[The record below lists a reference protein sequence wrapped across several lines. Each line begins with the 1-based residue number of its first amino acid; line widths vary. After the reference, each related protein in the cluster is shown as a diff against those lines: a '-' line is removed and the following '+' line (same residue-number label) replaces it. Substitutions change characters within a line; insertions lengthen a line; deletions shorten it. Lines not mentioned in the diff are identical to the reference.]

1 MSNPPASPAQQ
12 YRATLR
18 TNMVRYR
25 SANLAQGVLLMSTGA
40 LAIVYSL
47 VSASP
52 TAAFLLACAL
62 IISAALQLAMLLLTR
77 QLPYFSV
84 QLASVASLFAVG
96 LVLISGGQIGLSNPP
111 LFVAVFLVID
121 NLSRLIFSFAIR
133 PLTLWWLMTASSVL
147 GLGLAAVLFQN
158 VPDAGPSFIAV
169 IAGINFMVT
178 GVATSIVAWH
188 LRS

>member
-1 MSNPPASPAQQ
+1 MSNSPASPAQQ

-25 SANLAQGVLLMSTGA
+25 PANLAQGMLLMSTGA
-40 LAIVYSL
+40 LAVVYSL
-47 VSASP
+47 VSVST

-62 IISAALQLAMLLLTR
+62 IILAALQLAMLLLTR

-96 LVLISGGQIGLSNPP
+96 LVLISAGQIGLSNPP
-111 LFVAVFLVID
+111 LFVAIFLVID

-133 PLTLWWLMTASSVL
+133 PLTLWWLMTASSIL

-158 VPDAGPSFIAV
+158 VPDAGPPTIAV
-169 IAGINFMVT
+169 IAGVNFMAT
-178 GVATSIVAWH
+178 GVATSVVAW
-188 LRS
+188 RSRS